1 MVKVLK
7 SQQNWLELQ
16 KSLLQGDCWKNDI
29 VKLSA
34 FKMNRIMTLI
44 WLYSELAW
52 LTLTRTVVM
61 SSFSNL
67 FLNY

>member
-7 SQQNWLELQ
+7 SQQDWVELQ

-44 WLYSELAW
+44 W
-52 LTLTRTVVM
+52 
-61 SSFSNL
+61 
-67 FLNY
+67 